1 MNIEINQ
8 IFEEN
13 YIVSDENSAKNMG
26 SGDLEVLSTPSL
38 VAFMENAAK
47 NYLNKFLPEEMGS
60 VGSNITIN
68 HIAPTL
74 IGNSITVRG
83 KITEV
88 IKEKIIKF
96 SIEAYEKDKKIG
108 DAEHTR
114 VIINNTKFLEKLN
127 N

>member
-1 MNIEINQ
+1 MKKLKKYS
-8 IFEEN
+8 IF
-13 YIVSDENSAKNMG
+13 I
-26 SGDLEVLSTPSL
+26 L
-38 VAFMENAAK
+38 
-47 NYLNKFLPEEMGS
+47 
-60 VGSNITIN
+60 I
-68 HIAPTL
+68 L
-74 IGNSITVRG
+74 IGLTACSKEKIELPKSKELESIKV
-83 KITEV
+83 TEV